1 MPAENRIPPFSLA
14 SCLIFLFSALPAS
27 VLSQQ
32 TALEEV
38 IVTAQKREQ
47 GINDVGITV
56 NAFTA
61 AQLENYG
68 VRSAEDLETITPGLT
83 VTDAQPHGVPVY
95 TIRGVGFADYTTSAS
110 STVGLYFDE
119 VNLPYAVM
127 TRGVLFDVE
136 RVEVLKGPQGD
147 LYGRNSTAG
156 QINFVSRKPTEEF
169 AGGIKLGY
177 SRFDVIDAEAYVSG
191 PLTDKARARVAVKT
205 TQSAGDGWQKS
216 LSRPGDRL
224 GEYDDI
230 AVRGLLDLDISDNAS
245 LFINLHWYEDNSDN
259 MAPTPFDGTT
269 IGLPTSLA
277 LPTPGNIVFSEGKSR
292 AADWSPD
299 LPPKRD
305 NTLKGVSAK
314 LDWDFGGVNLT
325 TISSYDKF
333 DRDETF
339 DPSGVGFEDAD
350 VLNTTDLE
358 VFSQEIRLSSNN
370 DSNLYWLVGAH
381 YSWDD
386 MSESYILFM
395 DESFFAFFGNP
406 PGLDIDTAYDQTT
419 EAFAG
424 FGHIEYEFATNFRLT
439 LGARYTDEK
448 REWSGCTYDTG
459 DGSLGA
465 LWNFILT
472 PFVMIPQGFPDPG
485 PLLPGGCGIYDERAG
500 SPTFGQLAVFSDE
513 ISTDRWMWKVTLDYS
528 PVEDVLLYGTVSK
541 GFKSGGFNG
550 AAAQTHTQLLPYT
563 AETLTS
569 YEAGIKS
576 ALFDGRLQLNLA
588 GFYYDYE
595 DKQEP
600 TVAVT
605 PVGNISGLTNVPE
618 SEAAGVELE
627 AHWLVTT
634 GLTLDLGVAWL
645 NTEIKEYEAVDELA
659 SAWPNEV
666 RFDASGS
673 DLGNSPPWQVNGTL
687 TYEWPVSSGLNMKVA
702 GDFSY
707 KDDNDGARGVQPPIS
722 DYFLVNARAGISAA
736 DDRWSVTV
744 WGRNIFNHE
753 YWLSTSTSNCC
764 FVRMNGMPA
773 TYGVSLDYNF

>member
-1 MPAENRIPPFSLA
+1 MPAKIQLPPFYVI
-14 SCLIFLFSALPAS
+14 SCLILLFTAS
-27 VLSQQ
+27 PGIVLGQQ

-83 VTDAQPHGVPVY
+83 VTNAQPQGVPVY

-119 VNLPYAVM
+119 VNLPYSVM

-147 LYGRNSTAG
+147 LYGRNTTAG

-169 AGGIKLGY
+169 AAGIKLGY
-177 SRFDVIDAEAYVSG
+177 SRFDVIDAEAHVSG

-230 AVRGLLDLDISDNAS
+230 AVRGLLDLDINEDAS
-245 LFINLHWYEDNSDN
+245 LFLNLHWYEDNSDN
-259 MAPTPFDGTT
+259 MAATPFDGTT
-269 IGLPTSLA
+269 IGLPTALF
-277 LPTPGNIVFSEGKSR
+277 LPTPGNIIFSEGKNR
-292 AADWSPD
+292 LADWSPD
-299 LPPKRD
+299 AAPKRD

-314 LDWDFGGVNLT
+314 LDWDVGGVNVT

-333 DRDETF
+333 EREETF
-339 DPSGVGFEDAD
+339 DTSGVGFEDAD
-350 VLNTTDLE
+350 ILNTTDLE
-358 VFSQEIRLSSNN
+358 VVSQELRISSNN
-370 DSNLYWLVGAH
+370 DSNLYWLVGAY
-381 YSWDD
+381 YSWDE
-386 MSESYILFM
+386 MKESYYFNM

-406 PGLDIDTAYDQTT
+406 PGLEIDTRYDQTT
-419 EAFAG
+419 EAIAG
-424 FGHIEYEFATNFRLT
+424 FAHIEYEFMPDFRLT
-439 LGARYTDEK
+439 LGARYTDEE
-448 REWSGCTYDTG
+448 REWSGCTYDVG
-459 DGSLGA
+459 EGSLGA

-472 PFVMIPQGFPDPG
+472 PFVMVPQGFPDPG
-485 PLLPGGCGIYDERAG
+485 PLGPGGCGIYDERPG
-500 SPTFGQLAVFSDE
+500 SPTFGQLTVFSDK
-513 ISTDRWMWKVTLDYS
+513 ISIDKWMWKVTLDYS

-563 AETLTS
+563 AETLTA
-569 YEAGIKS
+569 YEAGFKS
-576 ALFDGRLQLNLA
+576 VLFDGRLQLNVA

-600 TVAVT
+600 SVAVT

-618 SEAAGVELE
+618 SESVGVEME
-627 AHWLVTT
+627 AHWLITT
-634 GLTLDLGVAWL
+634 GLTLDLGIAWL
-645 NTEIKEYEAVDELA
+645 NTEIKEYEAIDEFA
-659 SAWPNEV
+659 SVFPTV
-666 RFDASGS
+666 VTFDASGS
-673 DLGNSPPWQVNGTL
+673 DLANSPNWQVNGTL
-687 TYEWPVSSGLNMKVA
+687 GYEWPIADGLNMNIA
-702 GDFSY
+702 GDISY
-707 KDDNDGARGVQPPIS
+707 KDDNDGAVQPPIS
-722 DYFLVNARAGISAA
+722 DYFLVNARAGISAT
-736 DDRWSVTV
+736 DGRWGVTV
-744 WGRNIFNHE
+744 WGRNIFNEE
-753 YWLSTSTSNCC
+753 YWHSSSTSNCC
-764 FVRMNGMPA
+764 YVRMNGMPA